1 MRFFDTNIL
10 VYTQSDGDPRK
21 KEIACDIVAEAIE
34 SGGDAC
40 ISTQVLQEFCNT
52 MRRKTHRSTSEINA
66 LLDYF
71 SDLWRCD
78 ISKELAREAL
88 SVQDEYGISYYDALI
103 VATAEKLGCTQILT
117 EDLNDGQTYRGMVAV
132 NPFKTHA
139 NTEPNALVDF
149 SSNQ

>member
-40 ISTQVLQEFCNT
+40 IPTQVLQEFCNT

-103 VATAEKLGCTQILT
+103 VATAERLGCREILT

-132 NPFKTHA
+132 NPFKTILG
-139 NTEPNALVDF
+139 NNG
-149 SSNQ
+149 